1 MRGGALILSLILA
14 QTHPVLAQQAAPPAT
29 TPKSGWQVDWNNE
42 RCVLTLQPGAA
53 NQIGFAVRLIPGA
66 TRPQLLVFVN
76 TDTMKLNLTKPV
88 KSTLELQPVAW
99 KGEMTVTPQAV
110 GKSALVL
117 AFNDLDAGFL
127 DEFAKA
133 ERLSFV
139 ANGETVN
146 IPMKSAGKAR
156 QALQQCVDET
166 YAELGLDP
174 KPLATLRQPPQGEF
188 RQLATMANY
197 PPDALR
203 ARKSGLVVVRA
214 IVAADGNVS

>member
-1 MRGGALILSLILA
+1 M
-14 QTHPVLAQQAAPPAT
+14 
-29 TPKSGWQVDWNNE
+29 
-42 RCVLTLQPGAA
+42 
-53 NQIGFAVRLIPGA
+53 
-66 TRPQLLVFVN
+66 
-76 TDTMKLNLTKPV
+76 TM
-88 KSTLELQPVAW
+88 
-99 KGEMTVTPQAV
+99 TPQAV

-127 DEFAKA
+127 DGFAKA

-203 ARKSGLVVVRA
+203 ARKSGLVVFRA
-214 IVAADGNVS
+214 IVAADGNVSKCTVVESSGDKSLDDQTCTLLTSKARFKPAIAADGSKVMAPLVDAMMWSLMMGRR